1 MKISDLSVISLKAAE
16 AARRATSEMAIAQ
29 KRISTGLRINSA
41 NDDPGSIGVASKL
54 TSEINKYV
62 NQSTSNLF
70 SQKMLEAADLAHK
83 NIQAILNS
91 MLDSSN
97 ESLSATATQSS
108 RTSNQTVVSGLKSE
122 VDAIAT
128 KTSFNGRNLTD
139 GTFTDQR
146 VGGSNS
152 SSAIKFS
159 IASIKTAN
167 IGTNTTTLAAKAAS
181 DESSATTD
189 GAFNIVGTSTAAV
202 DERA

>member
-41 NDDPGSIGVASKL
+41 NDDPGSIGVASRL

-83 NIQAILNS
+83 NIQAILDS
-91 MLDSSN
+91 MLDSST

-108 RTSNQTVVSGLKSE
+108 RTANQTVVSGLKNE
-122 VDAIAT
+122 LDGIAT

-139 GTFTDQR
+139 
-146 VGGSNS
+146 
-152 SSAIKFS
+152 
-159 IASIKTAN
+159 
-167 IGTNTTTLAAKAAS
+167 
-181 DESSATTD
+181 
-189 GAFNIVGTSTAAV
+189 
-202 DERA
+202 